1 MADGRSWSAKVRI
14 YRAQHLADAQLVQ
27 DLLEQDGIPV
37 ETRGISLM
45 GLAGGIP
52 IADAMPTLWVVP
64 HNVDRAQALIAAL
77 EQPTEASPW
86 TCGCGEDNDATFGS
100 CWSCGRDRPDL
111 MNRLSPERLPGSS
124 SEPPPEG

>member
-1 MADGRSWSAKVRI
+1 MADNSSWSGKVRI
-14 YRAQHLADAQLVQ
+14 YRALHLADAQLVQ

-37 ETRGISLM
+37 ETRGTSLM

-64 HNVDRAQALIAAL
+64 HNADRARALIEAL
-77 EQPTEASPW
+77 DQPAEAGPW
-86 TCGCGEDNDATFGS
+86 TCRCGEDNDATFGS

-111 MNRLSPERLPGSS
+111 MARLTPEPT
-124 SEPPPEG
+124 P

>member
-77 EQPTEASPW
+77 ERWEGMVAS
-86 TCGCGEDNDATFGS
+86 GLERAAQGEVG
-100 CWSCGRDRPDL
+100 PD
-111 MNRLSPERLPGSS
+111 ET
-124 SEPPPEG
+124 